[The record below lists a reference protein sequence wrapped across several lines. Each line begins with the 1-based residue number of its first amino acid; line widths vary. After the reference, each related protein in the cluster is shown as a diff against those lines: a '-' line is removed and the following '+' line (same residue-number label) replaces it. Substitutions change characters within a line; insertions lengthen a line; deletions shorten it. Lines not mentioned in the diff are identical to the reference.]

1 MGLRMYINEHTCL
14 GKCYGYAHKETPLY
28 SLDYL
33 CFINAFDEWMLKEYI
48 NTDLWNVQD
57 SGDMREYFNCSQC
70 TEDIYLT
77 PEQFTRFIYLYISDG
92 LAVWE
97 PDHWSIPDCF
107 DVLRQVMNDIEREP
121 DKKISIHW
129 G

>member
-14 GKCYGYAHKETPLY
+14 GKCFGYGGFNTSLY

-33 CFINAFDEWMLKEYI
+33 CSIDAFKDWGINKEI
-48 NTDLWNVQD
+48 WDRTLV
-57 SGDMREYFNCSQC
+57 GDMADYFVCSQC
-70 TEDIYLT
+70 TEDIFLT
-77 PEQFTRFIYLYISDG
+77 PEQFMRFVYLYISDG
-92 LAVWE
+92 LAIWGPE
-97 PDHWSIPDCF
+97 HWSVEGCVDT
-107 DVLRQVMNDIEREP
+107 LRQVMNDIECEP

>member
-14 GKCYGYAHKETPLY
+14 GKCFGYGGFKTSLY

-33 CFINAFDEWMLKEYI
+33 CSIDAFKDWGINKEI
-48 NTDLWNVQD
+48 WGRTLV
-57 SGDMREYFNCSQC
+57 GDMTDYFECSQC
-70 TEDIYLT
+70 TEDIFLT
-77 PEQFTRFIYLYISDG
+77 PEEFMRFIYLYISDG
-92 LAVWE
+92 LAIWGPE
-97 PDHWSIPDCF
+97 RW
-107 DVLRQVMNDIEREP
+107 DVEGCVDTLRQVMNDIECEP